1 MTKQEIIS
9 PRDFPP
15 VLHQYSSLF
24 RDNISFID
32 RRSAREYDK
41 ILYPSG

>member
-9 PRDFPP
+9 PGDFPLILP
-15 VLHQYSSLF
+15 QYSSLF
-24 RDNISFID
+24 RDNISSID
-32 RRSAREYDK
+32 RRSAREFYE